1 MIEKSQQKRIQI
13 VTRPVF
19 KVRGRVSSKSV
30 MLMTV
35 DDDPH
40 ASNPSLKRQAIK
52 KAADLAET
60 GINLQVL
67 PLEAGSVTNAI
78 IFYMLFTIRDECKSV
93 LLT

>member
-1 MIEKSQQKRIQI
+1 M
-13 VTRPVF
+13 TRPVF

-30 MLMTV
+30 MLMTI

-67 PLEAGSVTNAI
+67 PLEAGPVNNAI
-78 IFYMLFTIRDECKSV
+78 IFTRGVIGQCTIIHCCLFPYFFTSKV
-93 LLT
+93 FH

>member
-1 MIEKSQQKRIQI
+1 M
-13 VTRPVF
+13 
-19 KVRGRVSSKSV
+19 SSKSV
-30 MLMTV
+30 MLMTI

-67 PLEAGSVTNAI
+67 PLEAGLVNNAI
-78 IFYMLFTIRDECKSV
+78 ICFSHSGISVKCVLFTYNTRFKVFVSC
-93 LLT
+93 T